1 MSSETIDRLTDEI
14 EHFEAELEEQKDF
27 LIKLQQDEEIE
38 GGDNSMIIRTAR
50 SAIKNIVTHLNELRF
65 ELKETEQAEEDEE
78 DVLITIGDRTLSV
91 PILSLELLE

>member
-14 EHFEAELEEQKDF
+14 EQFEAELEEQKDF

-50 SAIKNIVTHLNELRF
+50 SAIKNMVTHLNELHL
-65 ELKETEQAEEDEE
+65 ELKEAEQAEEDE

-91 PILSLELLE
+91 PILSLESLE

>member
-14 EHFEAELEEQKDF
+14 EQFEAELEEQKDF

-50 SAIKNIVTHLNELRF
+50 SAIKNMVTHLNELRL
-65 ELKETEQAEEDEE
+65 ELKEAEQAEEDE

-91 PILSLELLE
+91 PILSLESLE